1 MNYYFKQG
9 LIFSLFFFLM
19 IPFGTAQLY
28 VKGLLHIQDDAGLH
42 VQDAVVIQ
50 TADGVVENNGI
61 LAIEG
66 NLEKADAA
74 TLNTNPNGQGIRA
87 VFMTG
92 TTTQRIDGNFTGSQS
107 FYNLQV
113 DKAQGMVELNNDIE
127 VSNHLNIISGKIR
140 TDISSGTQSTDY
152 QHEVFVNNTASTALE
167 STNTSNSYIEGNLRR
182 AVSGMATYSFPVGLN
197 EKESFTINFTSP
209 ANSTEVS
216 AAFEP
221 GIVTATGITASCDN
235 VEEVMINCVLGQ
247 WNVQGNGLEDA
258 YNINFSPSA
267 GLQENCPDAGTF
279 FVAKDGQINCPADMD
294 ISNGISSEGFTGFG
308 IFDIPT
314 AATGG
319 NTTACGLATPI
330 ATYLG
335 NRQSRIDWEEVSNAT
350 MYRIQIRF
358 KGMDRWL
365 ATALIRASKVF
376 VFAPSNRDYEYRIQT
391 ICEDGESEYTQVFE
405 WSTSD
410 NGLVVAESRNV
421 TNFKADIIINNEEA
435 PTFEAFPNPVSDR
448 LQVAYTPDSDNAQL
462 QIHHVSGKTV
472 FEQPLIKGQSYHR
485 INLQSLSEGIYLL
498 TIKEKGKPMQSQRV
512 IKSSYK

>member
-9 LIFSLFFFLM
+9 LIFSLFFFSM

-28 VKGLLHIQDDAGLH
+28 VKGLLHIQDDAVVH

-50 TADGVVENNGI
+50 TVDGVVENNGI

-66 NLEKADAA
+66 NLEKADEA
-74 TLNTNPNGQGIRA
+74 TLNTNPNGQGKRA

-92 TTTQRIDGNFTGSQS
+92 ITTQRIDGNFTGSQS

-113 DKAQGMVELNNDIE
+113 DKAQGMLELNNDIE

-140 TDISSGTQSTDY
+140 TDISSGTQSADY
-152 QHEVFVNNTASTALE
+152 QHEIFVSNAANTALE

-182 AVSGMATYSFPVGLN
+182 AVSGMETYSFPVGLN
-197 EKESFTINFTSP
+197 ENESFTINFTSP

-216 AAFEP
+216 AAFES
-221 GIVTATGITASCDN
+221 GTVTTSGVTASCDN
-235 VEEVMINCVLGQ
+235 AEEVTIDCVLGQ
-247 WNVQGNGLEDA
+247 WNVQGNGVGDT
-258 YNINFSPSA
+258 YNINFSPSTSLLA
-267 GLQENCPDAGTF
+267 NCPDAGTY
-279 FVAKDGQINCPADMD
+279 FVAKEGQVNCPADTD
-294 ISNGISSEGFTGFG
+294 KSDGISSEGFTGFG
-308 IFDIPT
+308 VFDIPIS
-314 AATGG
+314 ATGD
-319 NTTACGLATPI
+319 NVNACGLANPT

-335 NRQSRIDWEEVSNAT
+335 TRKTRIDWEDVSNAK
-350 MYRIQIRF
+350 MYRVQIRF

-365 ATALIRASKVF
+365 ATAVIRSSRVF

-405 WSTSD
+405 WSTSES
-410 NGLVVAESRNV
+410 GLVVAESRNAS
-421 TNFKADIIINNEEA
+421 NFKADIIINNEEA
-435 PTFEAFPNPVSDR
+435 PTFEAFPNPVSDI
-448 LQVAYTPDSDNAQL
+448 LQVAYTPDSDKAQL

-472 FEQPLIKGQSYHR
+472 FEQPLVKGQSDHR

-512 IKSSYK
+512 IKNSNR